1 MQYERNKT
9 TQMASDF
16 CDMIMERFGNRVDD
30 FVILDVIDDQ
40 NWRAFSVNFK
50 IYNYFPIRLNYDRGK
65 FGCCI
70 SSGEY
75 GIGLDNSQEWW
86 DTADFDIF
94 FDDLERE
101 LELRIPDKF
110 LEAKGWK
117 KKPEGFFERIK
128 TRLQNWKSAKK
139 DKVRES

>member
-9 TQMASDF
+9 TQMASDL
-16 CDMIMERFGNRVDD
+16 CDQIMERFGDRVDD
-30 FVILDVIDDQ
+30 FVISNVVDNP
-40 NWRAFSVNFK
+40 NWREFSIEFFA
-50 IYNYFPIRLNYDRGK
+50 YNYFFIRLNYDRGR

-70 SSGEY
+70 CIGEY
-75 GIGLDNSQEWW
+75 GISLENTKKWW

-110 LEAKGWK
+110 LKAKGWYK
-117 KKPEGFFERIK
+117 K
-128 TRLQNWKSAKK
+128 TK
-139 DKVRES
+139 D

>member
-1 MQYERNKT
+1 MQHERNKT

-16 CDMIMERFGNRVDD
+16 CDVIMERFGERVDN
-30 FVILDVIDDQ
+30 FEILDVIDDP
-40 NWRAFSVNFK
+40 NWRAFSLEFEA
-50 IYNYFPIRLNYDRGK
+50 YGYFPVRLNYDRGR

-70 SSGEY
+70 CFGGGY
-75 GIGLDNSQEWW
+75 AVDLDNSQEWW

-110 LEAKGWK
+110 LKAKGWYK
-117 KKPEGFFERIK
+117 EPKE
-128 TRLQNWKSAKK
+128 
-139 DKVRES
+139 

>member
-1 MQYERNKT
+1 MQYEKNKI

-16 CDMIMERFGNRVDD
+16 CDVIMERFGERVDD
-30 FVILDVIDDQ
+30 FVILDVIEDP
-40 NWRAFSVNFK
+40 NWRAFSVKFK
-50 IYNYFPIRLNYDRGK
+50 AYNYFPIRLNYDRGR

-70 SSGEY
+70 SFGEY

-110 LEAKGWK
+110 LKAKGWYK
-117 KKPEGFFERIK
+117 EPKE
-128 TRLQNWKSAKK
+128 
-139 DKVRES
+139 

>member
-16 CDMIMERFGNRVDD
+16 CDVIMERFGERVDD
-30 FVILDVIDDQ
+30 FVILDVIDDP
-40 NWRAFSVNFK
+40 NWRSFGIEFFA
-50 IYNYFPIRLNYDRGK
+50 YNYFLIRLNYDRGS

-70 SSGEY
+70 SVGKY
-75 GIGLDNSQEWW
+75 GIGLENSQEWW

-94 FDDLERE
+94 FDELERE

-110 LEAKGWK
+110 LKAKGWYK
-117 KKPEGFFERIK
+117 EPKE
-128 TRLQNWKSAKK
+128 
-139 DKVRES
+139 